1 MVTEEKNLALPITIT
16 LFVSEVKVGRMA
28 DEERRGLLM
37 HTATEPK
44 GRLML
49 MKLNMDGK
57 YFSDALASLR
67 PIMETNIIQ
76 DCFNSVNNVNN
87 VFSVYDV
94 LNYFEMF

>member
-37 HTATEPK
+37 HTATDPK

-57 YFSDALASLR
+57 YFLDALALF
-67 PIMETNIIQ
+67 IIQ

>member
-1 MVTEEKNLALPITIT
+1 
-16 LFVSEVKVGRMA
+16 
-28 DEERRGLLM
+28 M
-37 HTATEPK
+37 HTATDPK

>member
-57 YFSDALASLR
+57 YFLDALASLR
-67 PIMETNIIQ
+67 PIMVPSIIQ
-76 DCFNSVNNVNN
+76 DCLNNVNN

>member
-44 GRLML
+44 GRLMPVCTTADML
-49 MKLNMDGK
+49 
-57 YFSDALASLR
+57 
-67 PIMETNIIQ
+67 
-76 DCFNSVNNVNN
+76 
-87 VFSVYDV
+87 
-94 LNYFEMF
+94 

>member
-57 YFSDALASLR
+57 YFLDALASLR
-67 PIMETNIIQ
+67 PIMEPSIIQ
-76 DCFNSVNNVNN
+76 DCFNSVNNVY
-87 VFSVYDV
+87 SVYDV

>member
-57 YFSDALASLR
+57 YFLFICTS
-67 PIMETNIIQ
+67 IIHYSRLLQ
-76 DCFNSVNNVNN
+76 QCQQCQ
-87 VFSVYDV
+87 
-94 LNYFEMF
+94 

>member
-37 HTATEPK
+37 RTATEPK

-57 YFSDALASLR
+57 YFLDAPASPR
-67 PIMETNIIQ
+67 PIMEPSIIQ
-76 DCFNSVNNVNN
+76 DSFNSVNNVNN

>member
-1 MVTEEKNLALPITIT
+1 MVTEEKNLTLPITIT

-57 YFSDALASLR
+57 YFLDALASLR
-67 PIMETNIIQ
+67 PIMEPSIIQ
-76 DCFNSVNNVNN
+76 DCFNSVNNVH
-87 VFSVYDV
+87 SVYDV

>member
-57 YFSDALASLR
+57 YFLDALASLR
-67 PIMETNIIQ
+67 PIMVPSIIQ
-76 DCFNSVNNVNN
+76 VCFNSVNN

-94 LNYFEMF
+94 LNYFELF

>member
-1 MVTEEKNLALPITIT
+1 MVTEEKNLTFPITIT

-49 MKLNMDGK
+49 IKLNMDGK
-57 YFSDALASLR
+57 YFLDALASLR
-67 PIMETNIIQ
+67 PIMEPSIIQ
-76 DCFNSVNNVNN
+76 DCFNSVNNVY
-87 VFSVYDV
+87 SVYDV